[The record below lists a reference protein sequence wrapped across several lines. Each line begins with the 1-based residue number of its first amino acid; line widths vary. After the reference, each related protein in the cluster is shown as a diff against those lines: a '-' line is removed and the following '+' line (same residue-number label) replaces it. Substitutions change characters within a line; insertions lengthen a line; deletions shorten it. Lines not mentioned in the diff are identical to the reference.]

1 MANYELGG
9 AYYADEIA
17 KQNNLMG
24 QNPLQQQTQSPLQE
38 PFDFNAL
45 NTSIGNLQTG
55 IDSILTKF
63 DDFKPGKTLQPGPGG
78 PPKKISGPGIIEPN
92 FSPYERNENLDLTD
106 RSGIMSE
113 YSNYL
118 QGGHGYRGPTPGIS
132 RMAEFMG
139 EEMSIGYGNSFGK
152 FLDTFGI
159 RDRLQFPA
167 HELVSNQSPLQQTAA
182 IGTGFRPEGDMGKY
196 VAFNDPGQPGAG
208 YSNYQD
214 YLNAAGNEPV
224 TPGAQTNV
232 LPQSGYQ
239 V

>member
-9 AYYADEIA
+9 AYYVDEIA

-63 DDFKPGKTLQPGPGG
+63 DAFKPSLKTLQPGPGG
-78 PPKKISGPGIIEPN
+78 PADKISGPGIIDRN
-92 FSPYERNENLDLTD
+92 FSAYERNENLDLTD
-106 RSGIMSE
+106 RSGIMGE
-113 YSNYL
+113 YGKYL
-118 QGGHGYRGPTPGIS
+118 KGGMGS
-132 RMAEFMG
+132 RMHTMDSRGGYSFMG
-139 EEMSIGYGNSFGK
+139 EDMAPGSSTGFGDFRK
-152 FLDTFGI
+152 FLEGFGI
-159 RDRLQFPA
+159 GDRLQDN
-167 HELVSNQSPLQQTAA
+167 LTQTMLSSTNSLQSP
-182 IGTGFRPEGDMGKY
+182 FRPEGDMGKY
-196 VAFNDPGQPGAG
+196 IAFNDPGQPGAG
-208 YSNYQD
+208 YANYQD
-214 YLNAAGNEPV
+214 YLSAGNEPAS
-224 TPGAQTNV
+224 PGGITS